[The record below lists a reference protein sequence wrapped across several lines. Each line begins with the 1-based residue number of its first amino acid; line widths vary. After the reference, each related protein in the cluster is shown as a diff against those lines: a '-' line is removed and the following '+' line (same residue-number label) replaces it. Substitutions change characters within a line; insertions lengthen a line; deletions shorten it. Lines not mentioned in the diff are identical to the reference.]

1 MDKFINSW
9 RQHLNERVAGKAE
22 YQSHQIMMKCK
33 TTKGVGGDKYEIL
46 GQIRSIPGV
55 TIVSYVPGTG
65 REDASHYYDIV
76 KVKFCCTTPVRMSP
90 RSFVRRILRGEMNR
104 IPGLTVQRIVGQ
116 IEAIPL

>member
-9 RQHLNERVAGKAE
+9 RQHINERVAGETE
-22 YQSHQIMMKCK
+22 YLSHEIMIKCK
-33 TTKGVGGDKYEIL
+33 TIKGVGGDKYEIL

-65 REDASHYYDIV
+65 REDASNYYDVV
-76 KVKFCCTTPVRMSP
+76 KIKFCCATPVRISP
-90 RSFVRRILRGEMNR
+90 RSYVKRILRNEMNR

-116 IEAIPL
+116 IRMIPL